1 MNIAPA
7 DGARL
12 DGRAV
17 TIVIGIEQGAPAILY
32 WGPRLG
38 LDVTPAMLRA
48 LADRDV
54 APSSP
59 SRDAVVSLTP
69 MPGAGYPG
77 RPGIGIDRAGLDW
90 VPNALVT
97 AVTEAAG
104 SITIDSSD
112 VAHGVALTHHLRL
125 APDQDVLIA
134 STTLRN
140 IGDGPMAV
148 ASLAAPV
155 IPLPDTATRL
165 TGFEGRWSGEFQ
177 RVTIDRPPGLWMRE
191 NRRGRTSHD
200 SFPALI
206 AHDAGTTER
215 HGDAYGFH
223 LGWSGNHRIQVETLS
238 DGRAQVAMEALY
250 LPGEVRLAPGE
261 SISTPDLYVSATADG
276 LTRLSR
282 GFHEFLRRRPEHD
295 RLRARPRP
303 VHYNTWEAVY
313 FDHDPAVL
321 MQLADRAAAVGA
333 ERFVLDDGWF
343 LARRS
348 DRAGLGNW
356 SVDPAVY
363 PDGLAPLIAHVEA
376 AGMEFGLWV
385 EPEMVSIDSNLYRA
399 HPDWAMATP
408 PSPPRPFRSQ
418 LVLDFGRA
426 EVRDHIHAQLGR
438 LLADHRIG
446 YLKWDMNSDLN
457 QPGGANGRAAAD
469 AHVRGAYHVL
479 DRLRAEHPQIEI
491 ESCASGGGRADYAI
505 LARTDRIWT
514 SDSNDALDRLGIQRG
529 FSHFFP
535 TELMGAHVGP
545 TTCHITGRRLTM
557 ATRVGTAFF
566 GHMGMELDLRD
577 LDEAAFA
584 ELAAGVALH
593 KAHRGL
599 IHAGDHLRL
608 DPQPGVD
615 AFGIVAADRGEAL
628 FSYACVEERRAVH
641 PARMRLAELDPD
653 ARYSMRAIWPK
664 ETDPATI
671 SGEVLMRVGWQP
683 PRLHP
688 GTGVI
693 LHLARI

>member
-1 MNIAPA
+1 MTALPEEM
-7 DGARL
+7 RL

-17 TIVIGIEQGAPAILY
+17 TLVIAIQQDAPVILY
-32 WGPRLG
+32 WGPRIG
-38 LDVTPAMLRA
+38 TTVTAAMLQT
-48 LADRDV
+48 LATRDV

-59 SRDAVVSLTP
+59 SQDAVVALTP
-69 MPGAGYPG
+69 MPGAGFPG
-77 RPGIGIDRAGLDW
+77 RPGIGVDRAGLDW
-90 VPNALVT
+90 AVNAIVT
-97 AVTEAAG
+97 AVTEEPG
-104 SITIDSSD
+104 SITIESVDA
-112 VAHGVALTHHLRL
+112 AHGIALTHHLRL
-125 APDQDVLIA
+125 SPDDDVLVA

-140 IGDGPMAV
+140 IGSEPLAV
-148 ASLAAPV
+148 AALAAPV
-155 IPLPDTATRL
+155 IPLPDSSTRL
-165 TGFEGRWSGEFQ
+165 IGFEGRWSGEFQ
-177 RVTIDRPPGLWMRE
+177 TVTIDRPPGLWMRE

-200 SFPALI
+200 SFPGLI

-215 HGDAYGFH
+215 HGDACGFH
-223 LGWSGNHRIQVETLS
+223 LGWSGNHRIHVETLP
-238 DGRAQVAMEALY
+238 DGRAHVGMEALY
-250 LPGEVRLAPGE
+250 LPGEIRLEPGE
-261 SISTPDLYVSATADG
+261 SLSTPDLYASATSEG
-276 LTRLSR
+276 LTSLSR
-282 GFHEFLRRRPEHD
+282 GFHDFLRRRPDHD

-321 MQLADRAAAVGA
+321 MQMADRAAAVGA

-343 LARRS
+343 LGRRN
-348 DRAGLGNW
+348 DRAGLGDW

-363 PDGLAPLIAHVEA
+363 PDGLAPLIAHVEKV
-376 AGMEFGLWV
+376 GMEFGLWV
-385 EPEMVSIDSNLYRA
+385 EPEMVSIDSDLYRA

-408 PSPPRPFRSQ
+408 PAPPRPFRSQ

-426 EVRDHIHAQLGR
+426 EVRDHIHAQLSA

-469 AHVRGAYHVL
+469 AHVHGVYEVL

-514 SDSNDALDRLGIQRG
+514 SDSNDALDRLSIQRG

-535 TELMGAHVGP
+535 TELMGSHVGP
-545 TTCHITGRRLTM
+545 ATCHITGRRLTM
-557 ATRVGTAFF
+557 ATRVQTACF

-577 LDEAAFA
+577 LDDAAFA
-584 ELAAGVALH
+584 ELAAGIALH
-593 KAHRGL
+593 KEHRGL
-599 IHAGDHLRL
+599 IHSGDHLRL

-615 AFGIVAADRGEAL
+615 AFGIVAADRSEAL
-628 FSYACVEERRAVH
+628 FSYTCVEERRAAH
-641 PARMRLAELDPD
+641 PARLRLAGLDPD
-653 ARYSMRAIWPK
+653 ALYAMRSIWPK
-664 ETDPATI
+664 ATDTTTVTGDA
-671 SGEVLMRVGWQP
+671 LMRAGWQP

-693 LHLARI
+693 LHLVRA